1 MAVLTGVNGLL
12 GPLSSGDSDLFR
24 IKASEFIRAAE
35 SCPPDSPKPTAS
47 DFASW
52 VYSIYAFGNENK
64 FKQGIERK
72 TKIFQWRPSKLI
84 SEKMLGGSG
93 DRSLIYESIKDSF
106 PRDPPKYFEIPKLIV
121 SLDFT
126 QKSIPS
132 NLWPDVWA
140 QLWAYAQILKFNDSK
155 LTVVGDILGED
166 RSHRQYFSDP
176 HEFVLRDAVRR
187 DPRAANYNRFF
198 EIV

>member
-1 MAVLTGVNGLL
+1 MRASPDLAYRHKKTHAV
-12 GPLSSGDSDLFR
+12 F
-24 IKASEFIRAAE
+24 
-35 SCPPDSPKPTAS
+35 
-47 DFASW
+47 
-52 VYSIYAFGNENK
+52 
-64 FKQGIERK
+64 
-72 TKIFQWRPSKLI
+72 
-84 SEKMLGGSG
+84 
-93 DRSLIYESIKDSF
+93 
-106 PRDPPKYFEIPKLIV
+106 IV
-121 SLDFT
+121 SLGFT